1 MPKLRVHNY
10 TMSVDGY
17 AAGPN
22 QSLENPMGEGA
33 EALHPWMIA
42 TAFGQTMFGN
52 EGGSTGVDNDFAQG
66 FGRGIGA
73 YIMGRNMFGPIR
85 GPWESGEE
93 WKGWWGPNPPYH
105 CDVFVLT
112 HYPRPSLEMDGD
124 NTFHFVQDDIHTV
137 LDHAFEAAG
146 GLDVQVGGGASTV
159 RQYLRAGLIDELNLA
174 ISPIL
179 LGSGERL
186 FDDET
191 DAAAA
196 GYTVTQTV
204 AGEGATHVRLE
215 RTESLERT
223 EGAAR

>member
-10 TMSVDGY
+10 TMSLDGY
-17 AAGPN
+17 SAGPN
-22 QSLENPMGEGA
+22 QSRENPMGEGA

-52 EGGSTGVDNDFAQG
+52 DGGTTGIDNDFASR
-66 FGRGIGA
+66 FGDGIGA
-73 YIMGRNMFGPIR
+73 YIMGRNMFGPVR
-85 GPWESGEE
+85 GPWPDES
-93 WKGWWGPNPPYH
+93 WRGWWGENPPYH

-112 HYPRPSLEMDGD
+112 HYPRPPLEMDGN
-124 NTFHFVQDDIHTV
+124 NTFHFVQDDISTV
-137 LDHAFEAAG
+137 LEHAFEAAG

-159 RQYLRAGLIDELNLA
+159 RQYLGAGLIDEVNLA

-186 FDDET
+186 FDDGL

-196 GYTVTQTV
+196 GYEVAQTV
-204 AGEGATHVRLE
+204 AGENATHVRLV
-215 RTESLERT
+215 RS
-223 EGAAR
+223 AR